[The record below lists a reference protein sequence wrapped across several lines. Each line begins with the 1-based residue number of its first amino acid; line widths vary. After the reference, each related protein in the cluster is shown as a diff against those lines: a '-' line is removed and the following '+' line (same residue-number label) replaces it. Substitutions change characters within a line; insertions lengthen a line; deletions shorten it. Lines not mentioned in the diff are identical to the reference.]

1 MADDMQLRVNFEVIV
16 SWFPI
21 ITDFKAL
28 KSNFNF
34 QLQFK
39 VKGQKIKNRRDKS
52 LNVTIFK
59 FFKFILL
66 VGIFNIFFLGLYSP

>member
-1 MADDMQLRVNFEVIV
+1 MADDMQLRVNFGVIV

-39 VKGQKIKNRRDKS
+39 VKGQKIKKNAETK
-52 LNVTIFK
+52 V
-59 FFKFILL
+59 
-66 VGIFNIFFLGLYSP
+66 

>member
-1 MADDMQLRVNFEVIV
+1 MTQICNLILMADDMQLRVNFGVIV

-39 VKGQKIKNRRDKS
+39 VKGQKIKKNAETK
-52 LNVTIFK
+52 V
-59 FFKFILL
+59 
-66 VGIFNIFFLGLYSP
+66 